1 MMIKKIKILGYGKL
15 SDVEM
20 NFKNGLNIIYG
31 PNESGKSTI
40 RSFIFGML
48 YGGIAANSKRII
60 YTEEYNSQ
68 LPWSGLNYEG
78 SMEIERNNEYYHI
91 YRNFQKGNE
100 RLSIINIKTGED
112 AKNKFMID
120 QSKRVERIDY
130 EFFGVSESTIRKNF
144 VIDPLYNDF
153 NMGVSIDIRDRLNNK
168 ISTNDDN
175 ISLEKLLN
183 NIDSTN
189 DIKGIKRTIKFL
201 NNDIK
206 ELEDKLRYSNSKLE
220 HTIDF
225 DYLDDLSRKI
235 EDLEKEYKLKLNEKL
250 IKTTEYNQNDL
261 AEQELMQEHQFLLY
275 RREQLSLGAVD
286 IDAVSS
292 LLKHKNIL
300 SNEIETL
307 EIKNGKSNYFHI
319 ALLIISIIGATVSYF
334 LVKDLFYQT
343 LLAVMLS
350 LILLI
355 YKNNKSRRDAK
366 SLSEKYQELDSIQE
380 ALVYAGVDVDTVD
393 EEVLKRNTNEMN
405 LIGTRLQEI
414 EDVLGDKVYN
424 NMETEQSNIDNE
436 IVELKDKIDLS
447 KIERARLLERIK
459 INDESYKSELEDREE
474 LGLLNVE
481 LKETESKYNL
491 IEESKEILKKLS
503 KEKFI
508 NHAEILSEKSSNY
521 LEFLTDG
528 KYKNIIVNPEGN
540 ILIKDLEAGEFVNVS
555 NLSKGTIDQ
564 VYLAHRLSIIENL
577 GLDFPLFID
586 DGLVLYDDERNFKAL
601 SLIIEISENRQ
612 VFLFT
617 SHARDIKNIEKLG
630 SNYNFIKLGA

>member
-20 NFKNGLNIIYG
+20 NFKNGLNIVYG

-48 YGGIAANSKRII
+48 YGGIAANSKRTI

-175 ISLEKLLN
+175 LSLEKLLN

-235 EDLEKEYKLKLNEKL
+235 EDLEKEYELKLNEKI
-250 IKTTEYNQNDL
+250 IKITEYNQNDL
-261 AEQELMQEHQFLLY
+261 AEQELIQEHQFLLY

-300 SNEIETL
+300 SNEIEIL
-307 EIKNGKSNYFHI
+307 EIKNGRSNYFHI
-319 ALLIISIIGATVSYF
+319 ALLIMSILGSTVSYF

-350 LILLI
+350 LILLM
-355 YKNNKSRRDAK
+355 YKNNKSKRDAK

-405 LIGTRLQEI
+405 SIGTRLQEI

-424 NMETEQSNIDNE
+424 NMETEQSDIDNE
-436 IVELKDKIDLS
+436 IVELKDKIDFA

-474 LGLLNVE
+474 LGLLNDE
-481 LKETESKYNL
+481 LKEAESKYNL

-601 SLIIEISENRQ
+601 SLIAEISENRQ

-630 SNYNFIKLGA
+630 SKYNFIKLGA